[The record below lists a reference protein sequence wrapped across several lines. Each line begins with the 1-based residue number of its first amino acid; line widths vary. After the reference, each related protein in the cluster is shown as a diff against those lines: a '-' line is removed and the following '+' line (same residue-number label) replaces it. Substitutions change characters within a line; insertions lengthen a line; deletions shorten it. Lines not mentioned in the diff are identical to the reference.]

1 MDISATKLE
10 LIELLLR
17 TKKDIVLEKVREI
30 LENQSEEVISHSVLG
45 EPLNENS
52 YNQKLQKSE
61 EDLKNGNVI
70 SQIDLK
76 KKYNIEK
83 E

>member
-30 LENQSEEVISHSVLG
+30 LENQSEEVVGYSVLG

-61 EDLKNGNVI
+61 KDLKNGNVI

-83 E
+83 

>member
-30 LENQSEEVISHSVLG
+30 LENQSEEVVSYSVLG

-61 EDLKNGNVI
+61 GDLKSGNVI

-83 E
+83 